1 MNPRSDFSS
10 LICSVRVFQHKRI
23 KQIHFSNIWESVKDD
38 DPELKALSLNELLNK
53 GVSIRF
59 SGKLFFFLS
68 RSKPDAR
75 INVQGLRGIIC
86 RHCLSCAVV
95 GRFLTLSFLVDL
107 LQVTTR

>member
-38 DPELKALSLNELLNK
+38 DPELKALSLNEVLNK
-53 GVSIRF
+53 GLAFGS
-59 SGKLFFFLS
+59 LANYFFLS

-95 GRFLTLSFLVDL
+95 GLCRLRYPRSAF
-107 LQVTTR
+107 